1 MLCLTRKKG
10 QSIIIDGDI
19 KVTIL
24 DINGAQIRLGID
36 APLEVPV
43 HREEIFNRI
52 QEEAGE

>member
-52 QEEAGE
+52 QEEAS

>member
-24 DINGAQIRLGID
+24 DINGAQIRLGFD
-36 APLEVPV
+36 APREVGIW
-43 HREEIFNRI
+43 REEVMDRI